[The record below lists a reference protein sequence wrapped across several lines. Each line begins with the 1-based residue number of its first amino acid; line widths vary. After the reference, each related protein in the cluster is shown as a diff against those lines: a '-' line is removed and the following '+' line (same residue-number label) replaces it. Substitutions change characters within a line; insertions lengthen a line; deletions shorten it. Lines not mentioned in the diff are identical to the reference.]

1 MLIAFSVLQLIF
13 RTSLYELNFGFRD
26 EIDHVLA
33 RKEEL
38 EKELT
43 DLLAERDT
51 LSESLEMSN
60 TSITTLERKHREQ
73 ELMIRYIL
81 ID

>member
-1 MLIAFSVLQLIF
+1 M
-13 RTSLYELNFGFRD
+13 
-26 EIDHVLA
+26 LA

-73 ELMIRYIL
+73 ELMIRYRGTGGKEL
-81 ID
+81 SSSPTFNFNFQRNG

>member
-1 MLIAFSVLQLIF
+1 MFLMLQFTY
-13 RTSLYELNFGFRD
+13 RTSLNELNFGFRD

>member
-1 MLIAFSVLQLIF
+1 MYLVLFNYNSQTEPFFLKI
-13 RTSLYELNFGFRD
+13 LNLFRD

-73 ELMIRYIL
+73 ELMIR
-81 ID
+81 